1 MKMMAIM
8 TACVLASGGVLA
20 RESAQTTVAGEVELA
35 LLRAADRGAL
45 PGPDE
50 APLRIETPAST
61 RYELGAV
68 IDPSSTRGPTVIALT
83 PGGAAERMGLHVGDR
98 LLAVNGSS
106 LATLPQPLDVMR
118 DALVRDQGDLALDV
132 ERAEQRLALNGRADA
147 LTVPAY
153 AMTISSSASTGNCGR
168 ISVFFT
174 ASRSDDLYP
183 ARIIYID
190 GKTPLLDAPSWRVKP
205 GKRTLTVADDIEPV
219 RFNAVQQRQRAFRF
233 EDHYKTLEI
242 DVNPDT
248 TYQIAA
254 RFHLGGNVI
263 KHEHWEPVVA
273 RESHESCR

>member
-1 MKMMAIM
+1 MRILAMTMAC
-8 TACVLASGGVLA
+8 ALVSGGALA
-20 RESAQTTVAGEVELA
+20 QQSAQTAVASEVELA

-45 PGPDE
+45 PGLDE
-50 APLRIETPAST
+50 EPLRIEAQAQT

-68 IDPSSTRGPTVIALT
+68 IDPAPASGPIVVAVT
-83 PGGAAERMGLHVGDR
+83 PGGAAERMGLNVGDR
-98 LLAVNGSS
+98 LLAVNGNSV
-106 LATLPQPLDVMR
+106 AQVQRPLDVMR

-132 ERAEQRLALNGRADA
+132 ERADQRLALNGRADA

-153 AMTISSSASTGNCGR
+153 AMTISSSASAENCGR

-205 GKRTLTVADDIEPV
+205 GKRTLTVADGIEPV

-242 DVNPDT
+242 DVKPDT

-273 RESHESCR
+273 RKSHESCR